1 VADFVLDPNAVSIE
15 AEYTRYLD
23 SDILGKIVL
32 KNFAINVLGL
42 DSRDIRAPVSRHGDV
57 GNYKDFC
64 DAGIRIGGRTYSIE
78 TKCSR
83 HILAKKTRVVSPSP
97 RWNFGR
103 LLYSAR
109 SRRQRTDYELLFA
122 VGVDSPGF
130 EDSEGYWRHLHAMRF
145 RHLRE
150 GRPFDFSVWPHEAQ
164 FLERCGFYIIP
175 RVAIRVDQLDVTLAA
190 IERRPDFEF
199 FSWGHDFKRLRA
211 VWQHALEIVD
221 SSPPHHAFEPE
232 KSVRESL

>member
-1 VADFVLDPNAVSIE
+1 MPGFLDPNAVSIE

-64 DAGIRIGGRTYSIE
+64 DAGIRIHGRTYSIE

-97 RWNFGR
+97 RWNFGK

-130 EDSEGYWRHLHAMRF
+130 EDSEAYWKHLHSMRTRHLKDRSTFRFFRLAPRGTVSGALWLLHYSPRRNSRRSTRRHARGD
-145 RHLRE
+145 RT
-150 GRPFDFSVWPHEAQ
+150 S
-164 FLERCGFYIIP
+164 
-175 RVAIRVDQLDVTLAA
+175 T
-190 IERRPDFEF
+190 
-199 FSWGHDFKRLRA
+199 RLR
-211 VWQHALEIVD
+211 V
-221 SSPPHHAFEPE
+221 F
-232 KSVRESL
+232 